1 MMEDR
6 EFSFQRGKKFLL
18 KDAHQF
24 WGSPSIPS
32 SGYKSSFPGVKR
44 PGLEADHSLPYTV
57 EVKE

>member
-1 MMEDR
+1 VTEVR
-6 EFSFQRGKKFLL
+6 EFSFPRGKTILF

-24 WGSPSIPS
+24 WGSYPVAT
-32 SGYKSSFPGVKR
+32 GLKR